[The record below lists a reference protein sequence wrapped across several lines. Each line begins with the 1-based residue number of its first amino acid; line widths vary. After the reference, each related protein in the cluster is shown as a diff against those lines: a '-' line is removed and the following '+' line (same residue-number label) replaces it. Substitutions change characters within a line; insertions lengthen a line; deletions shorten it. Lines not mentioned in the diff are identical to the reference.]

1 MTLQDLKLNTVESVT
16 AMVERVAKATKPE
29 ADSKMAGVIEAVVN
43 CIDNR
48 SGFDADIS
56 RALNMVR
63 KAYGLTAPVKPSQ
76 QARDLNAAREA
87 EADQAEQ
94 IEQTN
99 TLTRSSV

>member
-56 RALNMVR
+56 RALDLVR

-87 EADQAEQ
+87 EQTEQ
-94 IEQTN
+94 KETN
-99 TLTRSSV
+99 Q